1 MSINLN
7 SLNGSNGFLLD
18 GNEAGDL
25 SGWWVSEAGDIN
37 GDGKTDLIMG
47 ARRAHGT
54 GVGDSGI
61 AYVVYGS
68 TIPFPA
74 DFDVTDINGNNGFLI
89 EGDEVGAQFGRS
101 VASAGDFNNDGID
114 DLIVGAWLA
123 NGNGRGDSGE
133 TYIIYGKA
141 GGYSA
146 GLTLSDIDGS
156 NGFRIDGTKFQDW
169 SGWSVA
175 GAGDVNNDGIDD
187 VVLGIWGADPNGE
200 TNAGSAQVIF
210 GSSNP
215 FGGAAS
221 VDLSALTSSDGFI
234 VHGTN
239 GTIDTG
245 TIVDPGDG
253 FGYAV
258 SYAGDVNG
266 DGIDDIIVGANRDN
280 AGGWP
285 SNFKTSDI
293 DGTNGFAL
301 PGYKTLDRS
310 GYAVADAGDVNND
323 GIDDIIMGN
332 REINNPSFAGEAY
345 LIYGAS
351 TTFAASIDLTS
362 LNGTNGTLFTGDRA
376 TSGCGR
382 QRGCREVLHYFRQER
397 RFRCNF

>member
-239 GTIDTG
+239 GTIIHSLVA
-245 TIVDPGDG
+245 TIMVPLMS
-253 FGYAV
+253 FLERPP
-258 SYAGDVNG
+258 AGRAISKPPISMG
-266 DGIDDIIVGANRDN
+266 
-280 AGGWP
+280 P
-285 SNFKTSDI
+285 T
-293 DGTNGFAL
+293 AL
-301 PGYKTLDRS
+301 P
-310 GYAVADAGDVNND
+310 
-323 GIDDIIMGN
+323 
-332 REINNPSFAGEAY
+332 
-345 LIYGAS
+345 
-351 TTFAASIDLTS
+351 
-362 LNGTNGTLFTGDRA
+362 
-376 TSGCGR
+376 
-382 QRGCREVLHYFRQER
+382 CRDTKL
-397 RFRCNF
+397 